1 MLTTETR
8 GNRQK
13 PPTGTNKPPN
23 ARRTSNFVTDFDAN
37 DTREEDQ
44 EKVMDRVSP
53 HVACCL
59 CCSGSRKLASCPEL
73 QKEPICKRHRL
84 CHLCFKPGLH
94 RGRCEFQK
102 LLHNVSSLAGKE
114 RQAFEIRTKFRV
126 VLT

>member
-59 CCSGSRKLASCPEL
+59 CCSGSRKLASCPNY
-73 QKEPICKRHRL
+73 KKSRSANAIGYVI
-84 CHLCFKPGLH
+84 F
-94 RGRCEFQK
+94 
-102 LLHNVSSLAGKE
+102 VSNQDFIEAGVNSKSSY
-114 RQAFEIRTKFRV
+114 IM
-126 VLT
+126 